1 MSDLGREPPYEVA
14 ALMSHPGGNVGDD
27 GASALSRQEGPA
39 RHHPGDRSLWHQPLC
54 TIVVTHHNYAHL
66 LEGALL
72 SLLDQTHDGWE
83 CVVIDDASRPEDH
96 GRAEA
101 IVRGLA
107 DRRISFIAN
116 ERRLGQIDT
125 FFSGLSRTT
134 GEFVTLLDPDD
145 RFAPTYLEDMLGA
158 HLNSAIFCPI
168 VSCDQKLV
176 RADGALLT
184 GAWKGCGGKESV
196 NTPLRIEDGAG
207 KSRALLYFSPRDP
220 RWLWS
225 SSSGLM
231 VRRAA
236 LNLLVPS
243 RPLDYSAAD
252 TYVVHGAHFLG
263 GTIFLPKALV
273 YRGVHASNHY
283 LSDSIISMQQTMRR
297 AGGPSRAKEC
307 RQAVVEAMFHNGV
320 LDHFSEKYLAGVLGK
335 HFKRDEAAWFR
346 KTCPKAYR
354 LWQLGRPLHR
364 TLKRF
369 FPWPWSRRATR
380 AG

>member
-1 MSDLGREPPYEVA
+1 
-14 ALMSHPGGNVGDD
+14 MSHSGGQAGED
-27 GASALSRQEGPA
+27 GASALSRQDAPA
-39 RHHPGDRSLWHQPLC
+39 PRSPVGRTLCHRPLC

-83 CVVIDDASRPEDH
+83 CMVIDDASRPEERR
-96 GRAEA
+96 RAEA

-107 DRRISFIAN
+107 DRRISFFAN

-125 FFSGLSRTT
+125 FFAGLSRTS

-145 RFAPTYLEDMLGA
+145 RLAPTYLEEMLQA
-158 HLNSAIFCPI
+158 HLNGAIFCPI

-184 GAWKGCGGKESV
+184 GTWKGCGGKESV
-196 NTPLRIEDGAG
+196 NAPRRIEEGG
-207 KSRALLYFSPRDP
+207 SKGCALLYFSPKDP

-263 GTIFLPKALV
+263 GTIFQPKALV
-273 YRGVHASNHY
+273 YRGVHARNHY
-283 LSDSIISMQQTMRR
+283 LSDNIISMQQTMRR
-297 AGGPSRAKEC
+297 AGGPGRAMEC

-320 LDHFSEKYLAGVLGK
+320 LNCFSEKYLAGVLAR
-335 HFKRDEAAWFR
+335 HFKRGEAASFR
-346 KTCPKAYR
+346 KTCPEAYR

-364 TLKRF
+364 ALKRV
-369 FPWPWSRRATR
+369 FPWAWPRRAT
-380 AG
+380 GTG